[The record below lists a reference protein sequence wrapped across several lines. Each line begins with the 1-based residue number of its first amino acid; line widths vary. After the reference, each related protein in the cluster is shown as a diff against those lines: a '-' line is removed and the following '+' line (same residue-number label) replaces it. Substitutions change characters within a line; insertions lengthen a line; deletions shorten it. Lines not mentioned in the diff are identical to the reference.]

1 MKKFVSRHCGKIIG
15 VLSGFD
21 RLVLRG
27 TLRQLA
33 HIGGM
38 HSFLAY
44 KRILLKDF
52 TDYAQSITA
61 RIRQQSNEIAE
72 AAGMPVTYLSSSQ
85 ARKEEV
91 ARKLQEQRGIESGL
105 VCVLSCVEPCMGYEI
120 HRNREKRIIELQLGI
135 RKCLHFYFYFVD
147 AELGFMHARVQSWLP
162 FGMQLCL
169 NGREWLARRM
179 DGAGIGYRRRDN
191 CFVWIE
197 DIAGAQHLMDE
208 QLRTDWPSCLERIR
222 RIVHPVHDEVF
233 KDAVLPYYWSVHQME
248 WATDVMFDRPET
260 LAAIYPQLTRHA
272 ITQFSSPEVLRF
284 LGRKQPGLSEVTSD
298 YRRRFEGVRV
308 KHRINKNS
316 VKIYDKQGSVLRVE
330 TTINDP
336 RDFQVYRSK
345 EGDPNGPRVWRKL
358 RKGIS
363 GIYRLA
369 EISQGANNRYLDAFG
384 ELDDSTP
391 VSRVV
396 DAVCR
401 PIARNGRRHR
411 ALRPWAEPDT
421 ELLQAI
427 HRGEFVLKGFRNR
440 DIRTLLAPDA
450 KTPADRRRSA
460 ARITRLFAI
469 LRAHRIIK
477 KIPRTHRYQL
487 TTRGRQIVT
496 AILAARDAEIS
507 MLVKAAA

>member
-1 MKKFVSRHCGKIIG
+1 MKRFVSRHSGKIIG

-21 RLVLRG
+21 RLLLRG

-33 HIGGM
+33 HLSGM
-38 HSFLAY
+38 RSFLAY

-52 TDYAQSITA
+52 TDYAQSVTA
-61 RIRQQSNEIAE
+61 RVREQSNEIAE
-72 AAGMPVTYLSSSQ
+72 AAGMSVNYLPSSQ
-85 ARKEEV
+85 VRKEDL
-91 ARKLQEQRGIESGL
+91 ARNLQDQRGIESGL

-120 HRNREKRIIELQLGI
+120 HRNREKQILELQLGI
-135 RKCLHFYFYFVD
+135 RKCLHYYFYFVD
-147 AELGFMHARVQSWLP
+147 PELGFMHARLQSWLP
-162 FGMQLCL
+162 FSVQLCL
-169 NGREWLARRM
+169 NGREWLARQM
-179 DGAGIGYRRRDN
+179 DRVGIGYRRRDN
-191 CFVWIE
+191 CFVWLE
-197 DIAGAQHLMDE
+197 DVDGAQRLMDE
-208 QLRTDWPSCLERIR
+208 QLHTDWPSCLERVRKVI
-222 RIVHPVHDEVF
+222 HPMHDEVF

-260 LAAIYPQLTRHA
+260 LATIYPQLTRHA

-284 LGRKQPGLSEVTSD
+284 LGRRQPGLSEVTSD
-298 YRRRFEGVRV
+298 YRRRFEGLRV
-308 KHRINKNS
+308 KHRVNKNS
-316 VKIYDKQGSVLRVE
+316 VKIYDKQESVLRVE

-336 RDFQVYRSK
+336 RDFQVYRRK
-345 EGDPNGPRVWRKL
+345 EGDPTGPRTWRKL

-363 GIYRLA
+363 GVHRLA
-369 EISQGANNRYLDAFG
+369 EVSQGANNRYLDAFG

-401 PIARNGRRHR
+401 PVVRKGRRYR

-440 DIRTLLAPDA
+440 DIRALLGAAA
-450 KTPADRRRSA
+450 KTPTERRRSA

-487 TTRGRQIVT
+487 TKRGRQIVT
-496 AILAARDAEIS
+496 AILAAREAEIS
-507 MLVKAAA
+507 VLVKAAA